1 MRAII
6 DIRALVPERSGGIIQ
21 NIIGVVRELL
31 SKAGSEADSFIITC
45 TIFNRHLIETHLG
58 NAQIFTLPLH
68 CYHDA
73 LQALA
78 QKHGVDV
85 IFHSYP
91 RSDAITGDLSRHI
104 FYIPDIQH
112 EYFPQFF
119 TATELRDRRAAFD
132 PVLAR
137 AGAIGTISAFARSTL
152 LEQPECTCDDIFL
165 MPPALQVEHQDKP
178 EASLSQAEAALI
190 PNEPFL
196 FFPANLWPH
205 KNHRNL
211 LAALRLLQAEGR
223 AIRLV
228 LTGSQAGWPALRN
241 EFAHLPITHL
251 GYVSAALVGSLM
263 RRAEALVFFSLYE
276 GFGIPLL
283 EAFAAGTPVVCSN
296 GTSLPEVGGDAALYA
311 NPEDPAEIAA
321 SIRSLLDDPARRQ
334 VLIDNGHKRLTHYSW
349 RKSADNLLAAMH
361 RVTERTTA
369 PDSSEASMPA
379 DHKPLVS
386 IITPSFNQG
395 QFIAETIESVLQQ
408 SYPNIE
414 LIVMDGGSTDDTVA
428 VLRRYDGRIQWF
440 SEPDKGQA
448 HAINKGMHLAR
459 GEIVAYLNSDDILL
473 PNAVAE
479 AVAFFNANPAVD
491 LVYGEAEYIDSA
503 SCVTG
508 RYRTTPYTP
517 SALVYD
523 CVICQPAAFWRR
535 RVIRQIGLFDEALQF
550 TMDYDY
556 WLRLR
561 NAGGVFAHAPQTWAR
576 SRLHADAKTVAQR
589 RKIFP
594 EIFEICRRHLGF
606 VAIQYFE
613 GYWHHHLIERH
624 KTIGPL
630 IGLFPSIWRSLARL
644 HRLIYFAEHGLLRQ
658 TIAGKLRYKAQLGSR
673 ATQRLLRLYG
683 WFRRLGKVGPATERI
698 VLGFWAD
705 NWLSRQV
712 VITAGQDLPARR
724 IFLSGMAPKS
734 GRITVTLNRK
744 ELLHQDVI
752 GCQRSHMAFD
762 LPAMAKGAKLEL
774 LIAECDYESGG
785 RELALLLDAT
795 NLFTEF
801 DTFVN

>member
-21 NIIGVVRELL
+21 NIIGVARELL
-31 SKAGSEADSFIITC
+31 GNADGDADSFIVTC
-45 TIFNRHLIETHLG
+45 TIFNRHLIEAHIG
-58 NAQIFTLPLH
+58 KAQIFTLPLH
-68 CYHDA
+68 RYHDA

-78 QKHGVDV
+78 QQHGADV

-112 EYFPQFF
+112 EYYPQFF
-119 TATELRDRRAAFD
+119 TDAELRGRRAAFD

-137 AGAIGTISAFARSTL
+137 AGAIGTISEFARGTL
-152 LEQPECTCDDIFL
+152 LEQPECGCDDIFL

-178 EASLSQAEAALI
+178 EASLKPAEAALI

-223 AIRLV
+223 TIRLV
-228 LTGSQAGWPALRN
+228 LTGSQAGWPALRS

-263 RRAEALVFFSLYE
+263 RRATALVFFSLYE

-283 EAFAAGTPVVCSN
+283 EAFAAGTPVLCSN

-321 SIRSLLDDPARRQ
+321 AIRTLLDNPAQRQ
-334 VLIDNGHKRLTHYSW
+334 LLIDNGHARLTHYSW

-361 RVTERTTA
+361 RVAERMAA
-369 PDSSEASMPA
+369 PDIATASPSQ
-379 DHKPLVS
+379 DHNPLVS
-386 IITPSFNQG
+386 IVTPSFNQG

-414 LIVMDGGSTDDTVA
+414 LIVMDGGSTDDTVE

-459 GEIVAYLNSDDILL
+459 GEIVAYLNSDDTLL
-473 PNAVAE
+473 PDAVAG
-479 AVAFFNANPAVD
+479 AVAFLKANPAVD
-491 LVYGEAEYIDSA
+491 LVYGEAEYIDAA
-503 SCVTG
+503 SKVTG
-508 RYRTTPYTP
+508 HYRTTPYTP
-517 SALVYD
+517 DALVYD
-523 CVICQPAAFWRR
+523 CIICQPAAFWQR
-535 RVIRQIGLFDEALQF
+535 RVMRSIGLFDETLQF

-561 NAGGVFAHAPQTWAR
+561 NAGGMLAHVPQVWAR
-576 SRLHADAKTVAQR
+576 SRLHADAKTIAQR
-589 RKIFP
+589 RRIFP
-594 EIFEICRRHLGF
+594 EIFDICRRHLGF

-624 KTIGPL
+624 NRFGPL
-630 IGLFPSIWRSLARL
+630 IGFFPSIWRSLARL
-644 HRLIYFAEHGLLRQ
+644 HRLIFFAQHGLLRRA
-658 TIAGKLRYKAQLGSR
+658 IAGKLRYKAQLGSR
-673 ATQRLLRLYG
+673 ATNALLRLYG
-683 WFRRLGKVGPATERI
+683 WFRRHVSNQATERT
-698 VLGFWAD
+698 VFGFWAD
-705 NWLSRQV
+705 NWLSRKV

-724 IFLSGMAPKS
+724 MFLSGMAPKS
-734 GRITVTLNRK
+734 CRISITLNRV
-744 ELLHQDVI
+744 ELLQQDVT
-752 GCQRSHMAFD
+752 GCQRSHIAFD

-774 LIAECDYESGG
+774 LIAECDYEQGG
-785 RELALLLDAT
+785 RELALLVDST

-801 DTFVN
+801 DAFLN